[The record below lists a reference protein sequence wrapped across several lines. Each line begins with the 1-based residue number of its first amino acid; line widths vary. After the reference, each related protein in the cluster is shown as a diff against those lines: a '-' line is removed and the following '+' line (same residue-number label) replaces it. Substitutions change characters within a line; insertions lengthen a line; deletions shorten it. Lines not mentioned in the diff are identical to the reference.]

1 MRRRPPYLRHV
12 ALIAISAVMLLPFY
26 WVFKTAVSNENI
38 YAYPPRLLPESP
50 HLFNFV
56 DVWYFIPFPRY
67 LLNSLIVSVLV
78 VACSVVFNAMAAYA
92 LTKSFLRKS
101 AVFLMVLS

>member
-1 MRRRPPYLRHV
+1 MRQRGTFLRHATLV
-12 ALIAISAVMLLPFY
+12 GVSAIMLLPFY
-26 WVFKTAVSNENI
+26 WVLKTAVTNENI

-67 LLNSLIVSVLV
+67 LLNSLIVSALV
-78 VACSVVFNAMAAYA
+78 VASNIVFNAMAGYA
-92 LTKSFLRKS
+92 LDRKS
-101 AVFLMVLS
+101 VV

>member
-1 MRRRPPYLRHV
+1 MPARSSVGEAMRRRSQYLRHA
-12 ALIAISAVMLLPFY
+12 ALVGLSAIMLLPFY
-26 WVFKTAVSNENI
+26 WVLKTAITNENI

-67 LLNSLIVSVLV
+67 LLNLSLIHI
-78 VACSVVFNAMAAYA
+78 
-92 LTKSFLRKS
+92 
-101 AVFLMVLS
+101 